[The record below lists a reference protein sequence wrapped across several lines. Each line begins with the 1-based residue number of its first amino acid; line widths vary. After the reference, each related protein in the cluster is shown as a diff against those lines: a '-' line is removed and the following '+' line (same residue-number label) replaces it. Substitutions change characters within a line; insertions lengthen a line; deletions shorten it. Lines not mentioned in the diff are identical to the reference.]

1 MEQNISRFSGGT
13 YDLGEMRMTVQELVN
28 AAKQL
33 SLTEQ
38 MSLVGQLMQLVSQKL
53 TDSISEPTTP
63 LSVEDDP
70 IVGMFSGP
78 PHLSTEAKDIL
89 AQEIHSSSVF
99 SWKE

>member
-1 MEQNISRFSGGT
+1 
-13 YDLGEMRMTVQELVN
+13 MTVQELVN

-33 SLTEQ
+33 NLNDQ
-38 MSLVGQLMQLVSQKL
+38 MHLVGQLMQLVAQKL
-53 TDSISEPTTP
+53 THPTSKATTP

-89 AQEIHSSSVF
+89 AQEIHSPSGF